1 MRVPVARGLA
11 CRPPSAA
18 LGVLTKRLLGFACVA
33 VLLVYADQALG
44 GRAWTPEAPSGTDA
58 AMPGEPVLEPA
69 TLHSLGVRWPVT
81 GDDNGDARVT
91 VTYRKA
97 DGADWRRAY
106 PLFWIHPDRQPA
118 ALRVTNGRLFAGSIV
133 DLDPGTRYEIRLR
146 LSDPDGGSTTAR
158 LIAETRAVPSLDR
171 TGMRVR
177 DVIPR
182 DGAAR
187 AADRAGASPQAV
199 VGLAN
204 ALDAA
209 QPGDLLRLQPGRY
222 DARALRPARSGKPG
236 KPIVIMGSEAGRAV
250 LDGGGGEVALDL
262 SARSDVWLETVH
274 LTNARVLVRANGA
287 ERLVIRG
294 NTFDLPAVR
303 SATGIETLDGRSR
316 HFVITDNRF
325 SGPTETW
332 PKPYRGKRI
341 PELVNGVTIAGA
353 GHDIAYNRIEGVGDG
368 VNSGRI
374 VEHNPAHRGLWA
386 SDVYNNDI
394 NLART
399 ECIEADHTVTNV
411 RVYRNRL
418 TNCLYGVSAQPARGG
433 PVYVFRNRI
442 LNTQAGP
449 FKLHNH
455 TSGVLVFH
463 NTSVRAGVPFLI
475 QPARETVNDVIT
487 RNNVFIGTRAPAIRS
502 TGRMRRCDFDSDGF
516 AYALTGA
523 FLHWNRESYASP
535 RRALDAGVAY
545 ADDGAVMLFARRT
558 LAEGPWPSDGMLALV
573 SPASN
578 TMQLGGD
585 SRAIDRGVDLANFND
600 TYTGSAPDLGCCELK
615 AGLPHVGPR
624 GE

>member
-1 MRVPVARGLA
+1 MAIPTARRLAHRPRAVELGVLVTRLLGLA
-11 CRPPSAA
+11 C
-18 LGVLTKRLLGFACVA
+18 VGF
-33 VLLVYADQALG
+33 LLVYADQAVG
-44 GRAWTPEAPSGTDA
+44 ERAWTPEAPSGTDE

-69 TLHSLGVRWPVT
+69 TLHSLGVRWPIT

-91 VTYRKA
+91 VTYRQVS
-97 DGADWRRAY
+97 GSTWRQAY
-106 PLFWIHPDRQPA
+106 PLFWIHPERQPA
-118 ALRVTNGRLFAGSIV
+118 VLRVAEGRLFAGSIV
-133 DLDPGTRYEIRLR
+133 DLDPGTRYEIRLH

-171 TGMRVR
+171 TDMRVR
-177 DVIPR
+177 EVVPR

-187 AADRAGASPQAV
+187 AADLAGASPKAV

-209 QPGDLLRLQPGRY
+209 QPGDLLRLRPGRY
-222 DARALRPARSGKPG
+222 DARALQPARSGKPG
-236 KPIVIMGSEAGRAV
+236 KPIVIMGAESGRAV
-250 LDGGGGEVALDL
+250 LDGGGGDVALNL
-262 SARSDVWLETVH
+262 SARSDIWVENVR
-274 LTNARVLVRANGA
+274 LTNARALVRADGA
-287 ERLVIRG
+287 ERLVIRR

-303 SATGIETLDGRSR
+303 FATGIETLDGRSR

-325 SGPTETW
+325 LGPTEAW
-332 PKPYRGKRI
+332 PKSYRGKRI

-353 GHDIAYNRIEGVGDG
+353 GHDIAYNGIEGVGDG

-374 VEHNPAHRGLWA
+374 VDHNPARRGLWA

-394 NLART
+394 DLART
-399 ECIEADHTVTNV
+399 ECIEADHTLTNV

-455 TSGVLVFH
+455 TSGVLLFH
-463 NTSVRAGVPFLI
+463 NTSVRAGFPFLI

-516 AYALTGA
+516 AYGLTGS
-523 FLHWNRESYASP
+523 FLKWNRETYQSP
-535 RRALDAGVAY
+535 RRTRETGVAY
-545 ADDGAVMLFARRT
+545 AEEGAVMLFARRT
-558 LAEGPWPSDGMLALV
+558 LPEGPWTPDGVLALV
-573 SPASN
+573 SPSAN
-578 TMQLGGD
+578 KMQLGGE
-585 SRAIDRGVDLANFND
+585 SRAVDRGVNLANFND
-600 TYTGSAPDLGCCELK
+600 THTGAAPDLGCCEFK
-615 AGLPHVGPR
+615 TELPHVGPR